1 MANDCGASKALATAI
16 AFLSGQIGAIE
27 ACWPLSSF
35 AYDHECPLSQ
45 ADRNLFIA
53 IQSETDHL
61 PVGTLRDHRHP
72 DFSANQ
78 IGATSRVRSGGFGQ
92 GTRCM
97 PAPNR
102 RYGDEGD

>member
-1 MANDCGASKALATAI
+1 MPNDWGAGKTLATAI
-16 AFLSGQIGAIE
+16 AFLSGPIGAIE

-35 AYDHECPLSQ
+35 AYDTECPLSQ
-45 ADRNLFIA
+45 TDRNLFIA
-53 IQSETDHL
+53 IQSETDPL
-61 PVGTLRDHRHP
+61 PVGTLRDHWHP
-72 DFSANQ
+72 DFSASQ
-78 IGATSRVRSGGFGQ
+78 IGATSKVRSGGFGQ